1 MPLDYNE
8 IVKQLAKHLPS
19 FQSFAKKQEA
29 EFDLLKSA
37 VPGVFSQDFAS
48 MDAKLSAMGV
58 ETGARPTVEY
68 QPGLLKPFPRD
79 FTSLKEC
86 VDYARQVLLGVSF
99 TCTDGS
105 QIYTSPDYSIP
116 VAVVQVVH
124 YRNDHSVDR
133 AYEKRS
139 HVEILPPDK
148 LETGQP
154 GSGRVEFGNEPVNAR
169 RAELELEVL
178 CQEMIKAGKGPN
190 RPKHAMFMTDGSL
203 IVSFTQELAPSMQKI
218 YVSAIYKALDT
229 SKLVGFPFIGFVDSS
244 AAKDVVRMISLLN
257 GKGMPEIKYI
267 SDAAI
272 LEYYFTRVQGKTLK
286 PGDRT
291 SAFICDRADTVY
303 KTSYKATGRLVGFFY
318 IKLSS
323 ENMAR
328 VEFPAW
334 CLDRP
339 GLVDKMA
346 EVVLAESFAGA
357 GYPHSVDQA
366 HHACVIQ
373 NDDREKFYRLFQHFA
388 RENHLSFKIKNKARS
403 KRRRF

>member
-8 IVKQLAKHLPS
+8 IANQLAKNLPS
-19 FQSFAKKQEA
+19 FESFAKKQEV
-29 EFDLLKSA
+29 EFALLKSA
-37 VPGVFSQDFAS
+37 IPGVFSQDFAAL
-48 MDAKLSAMGV
+48 DAQLSALGV
-58 ETGARPTVEY
+58 ETGARPTIEY
-68 QPGLLKPFPRD
+68 QPGLLKPFPRA

-86 VDYARQVLLGVSF
+86 VDYARQVLQGVSF

-105 QIYTSPDYSIP
+105 QIYPSPDFSIP

-124 YRNDHSVDR
+124 YRNEHSVDR
-133 AYEKRS
+133 LYEKKS

-148 LETGQP
+148 LEYSFP
-154 GSGRVEFGNEPVNAR
+154 GSSRVEFGNEPVNAR

-178 CQEMIKAGKGPN
+178 CQEMIKVGKRPS
-190 RPKHAMFMTDGSL
+190 RPKSAMFMTDGSL

-218 YVSAIYKALDT
+218 YVSAVYKALDT
-229 SKLVGFPFIGFVDSS
+229 SNMVGYPFLGFVDSS

-267 SDAAI
+267 PDAAI
-272 LEYYFTRVQGKTLK
+272 LEYYFTRVQGKILK

-291 SAFICDRADTVY
+291 SAFICDRADNVY
-303 KTSYKATGRLVGFFY
+303 KSFYKATGRLIAFFY
-318 IKLSS
+318 IKLNS
-323 ENMAR
+323 EHMAR

-334 CLDRP
+334 CLDQP
-339 GLVDKMA
+339 GLVDQIA
-346 EVVLAESFAGA
+346 TVVLAESFAGA

-373 NDDREKFYRLFQHFA
+373 NDDREKFYRLFQLFA
-388 RENHLSFKIKNKARS
+388 SENKLSFKIKNKAKS
-403 KRRRF
+403 KRRRY